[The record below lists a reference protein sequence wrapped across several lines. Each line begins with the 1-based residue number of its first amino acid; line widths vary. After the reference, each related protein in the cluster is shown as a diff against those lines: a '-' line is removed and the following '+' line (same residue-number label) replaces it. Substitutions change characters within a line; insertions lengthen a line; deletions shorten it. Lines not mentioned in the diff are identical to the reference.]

1 MNTIKA
7 KIESLLFVIGEE
19 TTIAKIQKALGEQ
32 VSLEDIQVS
41 IEALRNEYRERGIR
55 IVMKDDAA
63 QMVSAPEN
71 ADIIQTLVKSQL
83 DEELTPAALETLA
96 CIAYR
101 EPITKVMIDELRG
114 VNSVFSLRSLLM
126 RGLIEKHDDHY
137 QVTVD
142 FLKKMGLEKIAD
154 LPQYETLSKNS

>member
-1 MNTIKA
+1 MNTLKA

-19 TTIAKIQKALGEQ
+19 TTIAKIQKALGDD
-32 VSLEDIQVS
+32 VSPDDVRAG
-41 IEALRNEYRERGIR
+41 IEALRDDYRERGIR
-55 IVMKDDAA
+55 IVIKDDAV
-63 QMVSAPEN
+63 QMVSAPEH
-71 ADIIQTLVKSQL
+71 AEIIQTLVKSQL

-101 EPITKVMIDELRG
+101 EPITKVAIDELRG

-137 QVTVD
+137 RVTVD

-154 LPQYETLSKNS
+154 LPQYDTLSKNS